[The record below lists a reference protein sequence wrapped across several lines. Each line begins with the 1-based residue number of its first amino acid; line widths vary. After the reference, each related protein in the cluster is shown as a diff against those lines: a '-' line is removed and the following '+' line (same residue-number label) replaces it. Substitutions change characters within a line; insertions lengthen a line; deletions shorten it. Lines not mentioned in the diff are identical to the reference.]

1 MRATT
6 AILNRGLER
15 VSEVEIQADD
25 KDGLI
30 DIVIEKCVRAAA
42 FASTQTVKMFGYTRH
57 STIEEE
63 HDWLTAEQFGGLT
76 LTTRLTMEDG
86 ASEEIE
92 VSVSAVACREW
103 LNHYQNSDQ
112 L

>member
-1 MRATT
+1 MWATT
-6 AILNRGLER
+6 AILNCGLR
-15 VSEVEIQADD
+15 SISAVEIQAED
-25 KDGLI
+25 KEGLVKR
-30 DIVIEKCVRAAA
+30 VIEKCVRAAA
-42 FASTQTVKMFGYTRH
+42 WASTQTVKMFGYTRH

-63 HDWLTAEQFGGLT
+63 HDWLTAEQLGGLT
-76 LTTRLTMEDG
+76 LTARLTMEDG